1 MRLLLTAMLIAI
13 ATGAFNSG
21 HTSVFSGEL
30 NGDWVPVKQV
40 LGGKELPGSVF
51 ENQLLTISDS
61 NYTLVAESADKGT
74 AIYADGRMDIF
85 GKEGVNMGR
94 SIKAI
99 YKLEN
104 EVLTI
109 CYDLTGT
116 DYPESFE
123 TEGNPMF
130 FLSEFK
136 RKL

>member
-1 MRLLLTAMLIAI
+1 MKLLLTAMIIAI
-13 ATGAFNSG
+13 ATGTFNSG
-21 HTSVFSGEL
+21 HTSVLTGEL
-30 NGDWVPVKQV
+30 NGDWVPVKQI
-40 LGGKELPGSVF
+40 LGGKELPGSAF
-51 ENQLLTISDS
+51 ENQLLTLSDS
-61 NYTLVAESADKGT
+61 NYTLVAESVDKGT

-85 GKEGVNMGR
+85 GKEGVNKGR
-94 SIKAI
+94 SLKAI

-123 TEGNPMF
+123 TEGNPMI

-136 RKL
+136 RKQ

>member
-1 MRLLLTAMLIAI
+1 MKLLLTGMLIAI
-13 ATGAFNSG
+13 ATGAFNSV

-51 ENQLLTISDS
+51 ENQLLTLSDS
-61 NYTLVAESADKGT
+61 IYTFVAESVDIGT
-74 AIYADGRMDIF
+74 AFYKDGRMDIF
-85 GKEGVNMGR
+85 GKEGVNKGR

-136 RKL
+136 RKQ

>member
-136 RKL
+136 LKL